1 MAGSMG
7 KDIQSKISRCFPYEA
22 NKGTFAVKSSGR
34 LNNKCGKNKCFFRNV
49 KLPYLDTSNSSIRE
63 QLLAFFSYIANSQ
76 LKRYS
81 EAIKSGQKRA
91 LAQGKRIGSLRFQ
104 PS

>member
-34 LNNKCGKNKCFFRNV
+34 LNNKCGKNKCFFRSFMV
-49 KLPYLDTSNSSIRE
+49 LIE
-63 QLLAFFSYIANSQ
+63 YIW
-76 LKRYS
+76 K
-81 EAIKSGQKRA
+81 EH
-91 LAQGKRIGSLRFQ
+91 GKMLNQ
-104 PS
+104 ENEKA